1 MQAPVLEIR
10 SDIDD
15 YLAAEASRFF
25 RAHRD
30 YSMVEVAINSA
41 GGSVISA
48 YTIFSAMMEFPGL
61 VVTKN
66 IGIAASAAG
75 WLMIAG
81 KRVLMNDYALV
92 MVHDPMMGYSDS
104 YSDKEMRALN
114 AFKNS
119 IVKVF
124 ARRSRMSEEEITAA
138 MEAETWYD
146 ASEAVEKG
154 LVDEIVETPQ
164 RELVENRLSEVLNGQ
179 RDPSRIAQIVNK
191 YIPSQTDEPMDKEV
205 LNALDLSE
213 GTKPSVAAEK
223 IKNLQLEHKAATTER
238 DNLKAQLE
246 EAQNSLKEFEDA
258 EAHRAEQEAQK
269 LVQNAVKEGKISNDD
284 VAEWVKFANNDFAGT
299 EKILNGMAGTNK
311 TKQPL
316 EKFVNSGGQGSNP
329 NPTPPTAKV
338 HTFQDVLNE
347 AKKA

>member
-10 SDIDD
+10 NDIDD

-30 YSMVEVAINSA
+30 YSMVEVVINSA

-48 YTIFSAMMEFPGL
+48 YTIFSAMMDFPGL
-61 VVTKN
+61 VVTRN
-66 IGIAASAAG
+66 VGIAASAAG
-75 WLMIAG
+75 WLLIAG

-92 MVHDPMMGYSDS
+92 MIHDPMIGDQEG
-104 YSDKEMRALN
+104 YSDKEMRALS

-119 IVKVF
+119 IVKIF
-124 ARRSRMSEEEITAA
+124 TRRTRMSEEEVTAA
-138 MEAETWYD
+138 MAEETWYD
-146 ASEAVEKG
+146 SSEALEKG
-154 LVDEIVETPQ
+154 VVEEVIETPL
-164 RELVENRLSEVLNGQ
+164 RELVENKLSGS

-238 DNLKAQLE
+238 DNLKQQLE
-246 EAQNSLKEFEDA
+246 EARNSLKEFEDA

-329 NPTPPTAKV
+329 NPTPPTPKV